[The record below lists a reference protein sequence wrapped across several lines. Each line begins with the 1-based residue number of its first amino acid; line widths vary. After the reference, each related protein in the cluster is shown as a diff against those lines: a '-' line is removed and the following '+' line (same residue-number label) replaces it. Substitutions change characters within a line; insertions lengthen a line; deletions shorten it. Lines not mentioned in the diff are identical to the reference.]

1 MSHSQTETGAPTEQG
16 TLAAA
21 LRNRNLILGGLLTLV
36 FLGAA
41 LLSFLW
47 VPYDVTQMAIAN
59 KIKPPYAE
67 HWLGTDHYGRDIL
80 SMLMVGARTSI
91 AVAVLAVGIGMVI
104 GVPLG
109 LWAAAKRGS
118 LLDEV
123 IMRGNDLVFAFPSLV
138 IAVMIT
144 AAFGPSAT
152 NAIVAI
158 GIFNIPVFARITR
171 SGALTLW
178 NRDFILAARV
188 AGKGSARISFEHILP
203 NVLNL
208 LIVQGTIQFSLGI
221 LAEAGLSYVGLG
233 AQPPPLLGPDAGR
246 QPDLHQLRAAHG
258 PVSGPRDPADRAG
271 PEPDGRRVARPLRS
285 QAAEGPHM
293 NLLDIR
299 NLSLAIHGTPIL
311 HDVSL
316 TLEAGR
322 ILGVIGE
329 SGSGKSMTAFSTM
342 QLLPQGA
349 EPTGQILLDGQ
360 DILTRTERDM
370 CSVRGREIGMVFQEA
385 DDGAEPAETD
395 RRPGGRNDHPAR
407 TGPPP
412 CRDGTG
418 CRGPAPRRTAPEKF
432 PMSRFP
438 HELSGGQR
446 QRVVI
451 AMAIALRPRLLIADE
466 PTTALDVTTQAQILA
481 LLKKLVREEGMG
493 LMMISHDLAVVAD
506 MADEIAIMQKGRVVE
521 TGPAETLFREMQ
533 HPYSKALLAASTHAP
548 ERGAEVAE
556 TPLLEVRKVRRSYAL
571 PAKTP
576 FGARREIEAVK
587 GVSFTLKRGE
597 SLGSWANRAAASPP

>member
-1 MSHSQTETGAPTEQG
+1 MSETHTDTAAPTEQG

-41 LLSFLW
+41 LISFVW

-233 AQPPPLLGPDAGR
+233 AQPPTPSWGR
-246 QPDLHQLRAAHG
+246 ML
-258 PVSGPRDPADRAG
+258 AD
-271 PEPDGRRVARPLRS
+271 S
-285 QAAEGPHM
+285 QTFISFAPHM
-293 NLLDIR
+293 ALFPG
-299 NLSLAIHGTPIL
+299 LAIL
-311 HDVSL
+311 L
-316 TLEAGR
+316 TV
-322 ILGVIGE
+322 LGLNLMG
-329 SGSGKSMTAFSTM
+329 
-342 QLLPQGA
+342 
-349 EPTGQILLDGQ
+349 DG
-360 DILTRTERDM
+360 LRDLFDPKLR
-370 CSVRGREIGMVFQEA
+370 RGR
-385 DDGAEPAETD
+385 T
-395 RRPGGRNDHPAR
+395 
-407 TGPPP
+407 
-412 CRDGTG
+412 
-418 CRGPAPRRTAPEKF
+418 
-432 PMSRFP
+432 
-438 HELSGGQR
+438 
-446 QRVVI
+446 
-451 AMAIALRPRLLIADE
+451 
-466 PTTALDVTTQAQILA
+466 
-481 LLKKLVREEGMG
+481 
-493 LMMISHDLAVVAD
+493 
-506 MADEIAIMQKGRVVE
+506 
-521 TGPAETLFREMQ
+521 
-533 HPYSKALLAASTHAP
+533 
-548 ERGAEVAE
+548 
-556 TPLLEVRKVRRSYAL
+556 
-571 PAKTP
+571 
-576 FGARREIEAVK
+576 
-587 GVSFTLKRGE
+587 
-597 SLGSWANRAAASPP
+597 